1 MLRISFGL
9 VSILLSLLLAA
20 RALGLVPDADAAR
33 IETRAAV
40 CEGLAVAY
48 TVAPPDDAGAADAL
62 VRSVLRRNPDAVSAA
77 VRDATGR
84 LVAAAGD
91 HEAHWA
97 GHDPDRSTP
106 THMHAGVTRN
116 GQPRGRVEVCFRPL
130 AYAGWWQYFGGPLA
144 PLFAF
149 VAAAGFVI
157 VAVYLRAVFR
167 RLEVAQAKLMPGSA
181 RNTLN
186 ALVEGVLILNHKQQ
200 IVYANDEFVRAAGVQ
215 REGLLGRA
223 VADLPWVAPDV
234 APDDYPWVKAVRESA
249 LQAGTILRLRA
260 GDRER
265 RLSVNSCPITDPSG
279 ACRGALVTFD
289 DLTPAE
295 ARNVRLRRLLARL
308 RRSRDKIRSQK
319 RLLRRAKEVA
329 EAANKAKG
337 EFLANVSHEIRT
349 PMNAILG
356 MTELVLEGKLT
367 PEQNECLGIV
377 GESATSLL
385 GVINDLLD
393 LSKIEAGKFALDP
406 IDFDLRA
413 VLDDTLQALALR
425 AHKKGLVLACA
436 MPAGVPAVLAGDP
449 VRLRQVLVNLVG
461 NAIKFTSSGEVV
473 VAVRVIRHP
482 SSVIRQDSPA
492 AGTSSRITLQFEVTD
507 TGIGI
512 PADKLRAIFEPF
524 TQADGST
531 TRRFG
536 GTGLGLTISAHLVE
550 LMGGSIWAES
560 TVGAG
565 STFHFTARFGVP
577 TFSEASFSIP
587 GLSLVQQLPALVVE
601 GNPTARSIL
610 SDLLAALGLRPTAV
624 ADAAGAWDELRRAS
638 AADEPFPLV
647 LVEAGAAGD
656 GFALAERAGRSGLAG
671 AVVMLLSSAEL
682 QSDIERSRLAGAAAY
697 LRKPVKRAD
706 LIGALQRVLDPA
718 YISGNMARP
727 EPPRPKA
734 HGPALRI
741 LLVEDNP
748 FNQKVSA
755 MKLER
760 WGHRV
765 RVAADGREALA
776 VLAAETFDLVFTDVQ
791 MPDMDG
797 FELTAAVRAREA
809 GGPRLPV
816 IAMTAHAMTGDRER
830 CLAAG
835 MDDYVSKPIRD
846 EDLLAA
852 IRRAAPCPV
861 PLVEETLAGGPQDT
875 DTLRAAPHGLDEDAV
890 LARVGGSRE
899 VLRGLIEVFYQDG
912 NTLMAELGAAIRAA
926 DAGKVRA
933 AAHTVK
939 GMVGFFGAAG
949 AVDAALRLEKAGE
962 RDELVGAG
970 QLFAELARELEAVAA
985 ALASFSPAP
994 PDGWHLGRADRSDA
1008 DVFSPAGA

>member
-33 IETRAAV
+33 LEKRAAV

-48 TVAPPDDAGAADAL
+48 TLAPPEDPATADAL
-62 VRSVLRRNPDAVSAA
+62 VRSVLRRNPEAVSAG

-84 LVAAAGD
+84 LLAASAD
-91 HEAHWA
+91 HDAHWA
-97 GHDPDRSTP
+97 GHDPDRSTA
-106 THMHAGVTRN
+106 THMHAAVTRN
-116 GQPRGRVEVCFRPL
+116 GQPRGRVEVCFAPL
-130 AYAGWWQYFGGPLA
+130 AYGGWWQYAGGPLA
-144 PLFAF
+144 PLLGF
-149 VAAAGFVI
+149 VAVAGFI
-157 VAVYLRAVFR
+157 LVAVYLRTVFR
-167 RLEVAQAKLMPGSA
+167 RLEVAQAKLVPGGA
-181 RNTLN
+181 RDTLN

-200 IVYANDEFVRAAGVQ
+200 IIYANDEFVRASGVA
-215 REGLLGRA
+215 RDGLLGRA
-223 VADLPWVAPDV
+223 VTDLPWVAPEVNPADL
-234 APDDYPWVKAVRESA
+234 PWVRAVRESA

-265 RLSVNSCPITDPSG
+265 RLSVNSCPILDPSG
-279 ACRGALVTFD
+279 VCRGALVTFD
-289 DLTPAE
+289 DLTPVE

-319 RLLRRAKEVA
+319 QQLRRAKEAA
-329 EAANKAKG
+329 EAASRAKG

-367 PEQNECLGIV
+367 PEQRECLGIV

-413 VLDDTLQALALR
+413 TLDDTLQALALR
-425 AHKKGLVLACA
+425 AHKKGLELVCDL
-436 MPAGVPAVLAGDP
+436 PSGVPAVLAGDP
-449 VRLRQVLVNLVG
+449 VRLRQVIVNLVG
-461 NAIKFTSSGEVV
+461 NAIKFTETGEVV
-473 VAVRVIRHP
+473 VRARVEEQTPREARLHF
-482 SSVIRQDSPA
+482 SVS
-492 AGTSSRITLQFEVTD
+492 D

-512 PADKLRAIFEPF
+512 PAEKLRAIFDPF

-560 TVGAG
+560 RVGRG

-577 TFSEASFSIP
+577 TFSEMSFSVP
-587 GLSLVQQLPALVVE
+587 DLSLVQQLPALAVE
-601 GNPTARSIL
+601 ANPTARAVL
-610 SDLLAALGLRPTAV
+610 ADQLAALGLRPVVV
-624 ADAAGAWDELRRAS
+624 ADPAAAWDELCRAA
-638 AADEPFPLV
+638 AADEPFALLLV
-647 LVEAGAAGD
+647 DGGSAAFD
-656 GFALAERAGRSGLAG
+656 GFAFAERAGRSGLTG
-671 AVVMLLSSAEL
+671 AVVPMLSTAEL
-682 QSDIERSRLAGAAAY
+682 QRDIERCRQVGAAAY

-718 YISGNMARP
+718 YVSHGMARP
-727 EPPRPKA
+727 EPRKPAPA
-734 HGPALRI
+734 GPTGLRI
-741 LLVEDNP
+741 LLVEDNV
-748 FNQKVSA
+748 FNQKVSG

-765 RVAADGREALA
+765 RVVSSGREALEE
-776 VLAAETFDLVFTDVQ
+776 LAAGRFDLMFTDVQ

-816 IAMTAHAMTGDRER
+816 IAMTAHAMKGDRER

-835 MDDYVSKPIRD
+835 MDDYVSKPVRD

-852 IRRAAPCPV
+852 IRRAVPCPV
-861 PLVEETLAGGPQDT
+861 PAVEETIACGPQDT
-875 DTLRAAPHGLDEDAV
+875 DELRAVAPVLDEDAV

-899 VLRGLIEVFYQDG
+899 VLRGLIEVFYQDC
-912 NTLMAELGAAIRAA
+912 NTLMSELGAAIKAA
-926 DAGKVRA
+926 DAGKVRS

-939 GMVGFFGAAG
+939 GMASFFGAGA
-949 AVDAALRLEKAGE
+949 AVDAAVRLERAGE
-962 RDELVGAG
+962 REELVGAAP
-970 QLFAELARELEAVAA
+970 LFAELARELEAVAA
-985 ALASFSPAP
+985 ALAPFSPAP
-994 PDGWHLGRADRSDA
+994 PDGWNLGRADRSDA